1 MDSLMTAYSELH
13 FLRESYLTLLWVVVP
28 AVALLWGLG
37 VKSRLNQRK
46 KWGDEKLWSKFSQP
60 LSIQREFFFG
70 LGWVLVAAL
79 LVMAAAGPVTKGL
92 PSSVK
97 AGSLY
102 VCSAIDVSNSMAS
115 EEFRPLM
122 PKKNGIAPE
131 LVPGP
136 YGTRLDWVKAV
147 LENEVLP
154 SIVNN
159 KFCMATY
166 MGEGFDQ
173 IPLIDD
179 FDVVGWINRNWITIG
194 NAPGGGSNL
203 ASGLLKAVQMLSVND
218 DSRERVL
225 LLFSDGGFDVDK
237 EGAQL
242 KQVSAIL
249 ADMAK
254 KQGRVFNAEETDKG
268 KILDEIALHIK
279 EQKIRLIIVG
289 IGSITPRAV
298 PVYGG
303 ADGKQV
309 VGQFKDE
316 ETGEIA
322 LTYRDDKALLDLQ
335 RRTGAEFKIL
345 DPDQGA
351 KLGVSW
357 ASLIGG
363 TSLTTQ
369 AAPTPEPVYEYP
381 LLLAMLIMFA
391 LLARG
396 VVTGRVRPVTAPATR
411 K

>member
-1 MDSLMTAYSELH
+1 MDSLITAYSELH
-13 FLRESYLTLLWVVVP
+13 FLREGYLHLLWVVIP
-28 AVALLWGLG
+28 AVALVWALG
-37 VKSRLNQRK
+37 VKSRLAQRK

-60 LSIQREFFFG
+60 LSIQREFLFG
-70 LGWVLVAAL
+70 LGWVLVASL
-79 LVMAAAGPVTKGL
+79 LVAAAAGPVTKGL

-115 EEFRPLM
+115 EEFRPMM
-122 PKKNGIAPE
+122 PKRNGVAPE

-136 YGTRLDWVKAV
+136 YGSRLDWVKGV

-179 FDVVGWINRNWITIG
+179 FDVVNWINKNWIKIG

-218 DSRERVL
+218 NSRERVL

-237 EGAQL
+237 EGEQL
-242 KQVSAIL
+242 KQVSVVL

-254 KQGRVFNAEETDKG
+254 KQGRVFNPEEADKG
-268 KILDEIALHIK
+268 KILDEIARHIK

-298 PVYGG
+298 PIYGG
-303 ADGKQV
+303 TDGMQV
-309 VGQFKDE
+309 IGQFKDE
-316 ETGEIA
+316 ESGEIA
-322 LTYRDDKALLDLQ
+322 LTYRDDKALIDLQ
-335 RRTGAEFKIL
+335 RRTGAEFKVL
-345 DPDQGA
+345 DPDMGA

-396 VVTGRVRPVTAPATR
+396 VVTGRVRPVTAPA
-411 K
+411 KSK

>member
-1 MDSLMTAYSELH
+1 MESLTTAFSELH
-13 FLRESYLTLLWVVVP
+13 FLRESYLNLLWVVVP
-28 AVALLWGLG
+28 LVALLWGLG
-37 VKSRLNQRK
+37 VKSRLTQRK

-60 LSIQREFFFG
+60 LSIQREFLYG
-70 LGWVLVAAL
+70 LGWVLVATL
-79 LVMAAAGPVTKGL
+79 LVTAAAGPVTRGL

-179 FDVVGWINRNWITIG
+179 FDVVGWINRNWVTVG

-203 ASGLLKAVQMLSVND
+203 ASGLLKAVQMLSVKD

-249 ADMAK
+249 AEMAK
-254 KQGRVFNAEETDKG
+254 KQGRVFNAEEADKG
-268 KILDEIALHIK
+268 KILDEIARHIK

-298 PVYGG
+298 PIYGG
-303 ADGKQV
+303 ADGLQV
-309 VGQFKDE
+309 IGQFKDE
-316 ETGEIA
+316 ETEEIA

-363 TSLTTQ
+363 GSLSTQ
-369 AAPTPEPVYEYP
+369 AAPVPEPVYEYP

-396 VVTGRVRPVTAPATR
+396 VVTGRVRPVTAPAGR